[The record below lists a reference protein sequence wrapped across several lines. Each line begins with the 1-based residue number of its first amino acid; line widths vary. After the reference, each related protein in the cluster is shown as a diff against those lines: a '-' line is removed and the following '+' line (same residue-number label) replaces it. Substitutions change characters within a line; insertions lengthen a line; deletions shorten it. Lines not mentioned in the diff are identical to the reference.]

1 MAKEYKLSY
10 TAQEINEKLGKIG
23 EPVSWNELT
32 DKPFGIEIE
41 LIEIVPEQSVTGSIN
56 TGIYVAQ
63 TTDKIAVD
71 RNKKYIVTI
80 NGKKYTATITN
91 INTMTVIGNLAV
103 SRSPGAEDTGE
114 PFMISIMPTGN
125 NLLYWEPELGETITL
140 AIYEE
145 QEVVKLI
152 DDNLIP
158 DTIARKA
165 DIEDALAN
173 IDSSV
178 SAPNAAPN
186 QQLVTD
192 EFGNTKWEDKVL
204 YKSNR
209 TVINFNTDECSD
221 HGEDATD
228 GRFEFEVPFTQL
240 GHDIPNIWSNAE
252 WPLTFQLD
260 DESFTIAGRRLP
272 IILSNPTDKI
282 KRAQIYQYGADILI
296 SMTFD
301 EPGDHTFVFEA
312 GRDKYTQL
320 DYGYMPE
327 GYPKIVSTRA
337 NSTNAASVTGT
348 TVDGG
353 ESYYATFS
361 SFTPVAGTTYQIFI
375 GSVGYDF
382 DVFVATAT
390 TDENGNVIV
399 GDLMAPHV
407 EPPFCMIHQTG
418 DTYPT
423 LYWNGKYGA
432 QIYFGK
438 SEIQEE
444 IVPMDEKFLPD
455 TIMRKGDISW
465 EDLTD
470 KPFYSGM
477 DFVTMIDNVSLEIDE
492 AYDLE
497 LIDVQL
503 EPNELYIVTVNGEDY
518 ECISAPFPD
527 DPNYIELGNA
537 GLTGGEDNG
546 MPFVITHIVG
556 NSTSSIM
563 MSTSGTHIVSVKHK
577 TEVTKPIDEKFIPDS
592 VALKSDIEDAI
603 AGLEVGGGSVEPVSW
618 NDLTDKPELVTS
630 WNDLEDKPFGVKT
643 EEVVVLE
650 ATTGAEMATSTDGT
664 VQVYKLHGTFDDI
677 FEVGVEYTVTINDG
691 EPFNITFKYNQAFR
705 VDANRGRDED
715 IVIGA
720 ARGSGAAFGS
730 YFAGLLGTYVLIPGT
745 YKFTKLAEIMYPIP
759 KSYLPEDVVY
769 ENQLEGRLANDVD
782 WNNVKNKPFGDV
794 ETTTL
799 FLNEKV
805 YNHEDVVDAP
815 RDGYFYRPGTFK
827 FTYDY
832 KDVYY
837 MEKDGNGSFIY
848 KEALFDT
855 YPFIVYAGFLASGA
869 SAFFVRFKDGQPH
882 AFRGEFV
889 ESTEFKYLDEQF
901 IPDTIV
907 RQEYVDT
914 TLEGKADSVHSHN
927 EVYYTKSEIENME
940 FISVDDIDAIC
951 GADIQAMSEVSY

>member
-23 EPVSWNELT
+23 EPVSWNELA
-32 DKPFGIEIE
+32 DKPFGIEVE
-41 LIEIVPEQSVTGSIN
+41 LVEILPEQSVTGVDESSYTDEN
-56 TGIYVAQ
+56 TG
-63 TTDKIAVD
+63 
-71 RNKKYIVTI
+71 KKTYSKEFGNHINEDIIKFEIGKSYTVEI
-80 NGKKYTATITN
+80 NGEKTQVECVDDEEDGFVFNLDGVLLNYYMLSDSPITYR
-91 INTMTVIGNLAV
+91 VLV
-103 SRSPGAEDTGE
+103 EWFAE
-114 PFMISIMPTGN
+114 I
-125 NLLYWEPELGETITL
+125 GETITL

-145 QEVVKLI
+145 QQDIKLI

-158 DTIARKA
+158 DTIARKT
-165 DIEDALAN
+165 DIEEAIAN

-301 EPGDHTFVFEA
+301 EPGDHIFVFEA

-361 SFTPVAGTTYQIFI
+361 SFTPVAGTTYQVFI

-444 IVPMDEKFLPD
+444 IIPMDEKFLPD
-455 TIMRKGDISW
+455 TVMRKGDISW

-470 KPFYSGM
+470 RPFYSKMG
-477 DFVTMIDNVSLEIDE
+477 FVPVMNETTIEIADVNE
-492 AYDLE
+492 PGIIY
-497 LIDVQL
+497 VQL
-503 EPNELYIVTVNGEDY
+503 AEDTHYVVTINGAEY
-518 ECISAPFPD
+518 RCTSVVSPYSPD
-527 DPNYIELGNA
+527 YIELGNTDLA
-537 GLTGGEDNG
+537 GDIDDD
-546 MPFVITHIVG
+546 MPFMVAHTAGSSVSFISMPAVG
-556 NSTSSIM
+556 TYTVSIR
-563 MSTSGTHIVSVKHK
+563 HEA
-577 TEVTKPIDEKFIPDS
+577 EVTKPIDEKFIPDS
-592 VALKSDIEDAI
+592 VALKSDIEEAI
-603 AGLEVGGGSVEPVSW
+603 AGLEVGGGSAGPISW
-618 NDLTDKPELVTS
+618 NDLTDKPFDIQEGASITQVQMGMSARVRNGIYYLYPTTYATIEENQTYVFYFNGINYFITFQQGYSSYLETEALIAGSMGEILTDNEFPFQIVKNPEQNYCAVLWPESLGRNLWLGMYRDESVQKLDTRLMPEGTLTS
-630 WNDLEDKPFGVKT
+630 SEWFIPVFTDQNIEFVAEGDYFVADLPPLSSNWEIRAGSASVVRLNDSWGAST
-643 EEVVVLE
+643 AWYSSVVNAVCIGDSSLIGE
-650 ATTGAEMATSTDGT
+650 NTHPSSIKCLIIINKDGT
-664 VQVYKLHGTFDDI
+664 MRMISDTEGTALVGLQA
-677 FEVGVEYTVTINDG
+677 EVWMYDTIN
-691 EPFNITFKYNQAFR
+691 E
-705 VDANRGRDED
+705 
-715 IVIGA
+715 
-720 ARGSGAAFGS
+720 
-730 YFAGLLGTYVLIPGT
+730 
-745 YKFTKLAEIMYPIP
+745 KF
-759 KSYLPEDVVY
+759 LPEDLARKSDI
-769 ENQLEGRLANDVD
+769 EAALANV
-782 WNNVKNKPFGDV
+782 PSA
-794 ETTTL
+794 EILTT
-799 FLNEKV
+799 E
-805 YNHEDVVDAP
+805 E
-815 RDGYFYRPGTFK
+815 
-827 FTYDY
+827 
-832 KDVYY
+832 
-837 MEKDGNGSFIY
+837 I
-848 KEALFDT
+848 
-855 YPFIVYAGFLASGA
+855 
-869 SAFFVRFKDGQPH
+869 
-882 AFRGEFV
+882 
-889 ESTEFKYLDEQF
+889 DE
-901 IPDTIV
+901 
-907 RQEYVDT
+907 
-914 TLEGKADSVHSHN
+914 L
-927 EVYYTKSEIENME
+927 
-940 FISVDDIDAIC
+940 
-951 GADIQAMSEVSY
+951 MSQLI